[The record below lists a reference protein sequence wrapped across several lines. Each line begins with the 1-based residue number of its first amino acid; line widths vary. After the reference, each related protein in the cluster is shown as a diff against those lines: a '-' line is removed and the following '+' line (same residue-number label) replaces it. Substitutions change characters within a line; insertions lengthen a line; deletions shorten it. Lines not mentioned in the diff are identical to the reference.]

1 MTELS
6 FTDILYLTNTTPF
19 EWYSKKQATCETAT
33 YGSALMAVRMCIEQ
47 IMNIRNTLRY
57 LGIPMRWEC
66 FKFGDND
73 SVFNS
78 ASIHHTKIHK
88 RHIAL
93 SFNRIREVI
102 TAGVMLFKF
111 LPGKDNSA
119 DILSKYWGYQ
129 QVWNILQPIII
140 WREDTMDL
148 IPNEKND
155 GVKGDE
161 TNNSPVL
168 YINGE

>member
-1 MTELS
+1 MITMYYDDAYLFHNIMTELS

-78 ASIHHTKIHK
+78 ASIHHTKLHK
-88 RHIAL
+88 RHITL
-93 SFNRIREVI
+93 SFHRIREASV
-102 TAGVMLFKF
+102 AGVMIFKF
-111 LPGKDNSA
+111 SYQARTTQLIFFLNTGA
-119 DILSKYWGYQ
+119 ISKYGTYY
-129 QVWNILQPIII
+129 NP
-140 WREDTMDL
+140 
-148 IPNEKND
+148 
-155 GVKGDE
+155 
-161 TNNSPVL
+161 
-168 YINGE
+168 